1 MAEENDFQPRP
12 GRIRSSRSQRAKP
25 FIAQALAAAQRAG
38 GGISR
43 QGLLRSGNRSTF
55 GRGRV
60 ASVRANRLLTGRSRL
75 VTVKTRVVRHTGR
88 SAPLAAHLGYLRREG
103 VTRDGEKARLFGPET
118 DDADPKAFAERCE
131 KDRHHF
137 RFIVSPEDAP
147 EMTDLQGFTREL
159 VGQMEKDLGTKLD
172 WVAVDHWN
180 TQHPHVHIIVRGVA
194 EDGQDLVISRDYI
207 KEGMRARAQDL
218 VTQELGLRSDL
229 DIRQA
234 LEHQVEAER
243 WTQLDRQLARDADRH
258 GVIDLAPGAAQHP
271 DEFHSLKVGRL
282 RHLESLG
289 LAHQIG
295 PGQWTMEE
303 AAETTL
309 RELGERGDIIKR
321 IHRGLTERGIERA
334 TASYVLAGESL
345 DVPIIG
351 RLVDRGL
358 DDELKG
364 TAYAVVDGVDGR
376 THHIKLPDLDAAADS
391 APGSIVEL
399 RKFDDAQGR
408 RRVALAVRSDLSIEN
423 QVTAS
428 GATWLDRQAV
438 ARDPVALGRVGFGAE
453 VRDAMERRAE
463 QLIEQGLAER
473 QPRGIVFSQG
483 LIGTLRRREVEAL
496 GEQLE
501 AETGQPFNQAAAG
514 EYVAGAYRQRFALA
528 SGRFAMIDDGLGFQ
542 LVPWTPSLEKQLGRH
557 VSGVTRGD
565 GGIDWG
571 FGRNRG
577 LGM

>member
-1 MAEENDFQPRP
+1 MADENDFQPRP

-43 QGLLRSGNRSTF
+43 QGLLRSGSRSTF

-75 VTVKTRVVRHTGR
+75 VTVKTRVVRHTAR
-88 SAPLAAHLGYLRREG
+88 SAPLGAHLSYLRREG

-118 DDADPKAFAERCE
+118 DDADSKAFAERCE

-159 VGQMEKDLGTKLD
+159 VGQMEKDLGTRLD

-180 TQHPHVHIIVRGVA
+180 TQHPHVHVIVRGVA
-194 EDGQDLVISRDYI
+194 EDGKDLVISRDYI
-207 KEGMRARAQDL
+207 KEGMRARAQDF

-229 DIRQA
+229 DIHRA
-234 LEHQVEAER
+234 LERQVEAER

-258 GVIDLAPGAAQHP
+258 GVIDLSP
-271 DEFHSLKVGRL
+271 DAGQQPDPFHSLKVGRL

-295 PGQWTMEE
+295 PGQWTMDE

-345 DVPIIG
+345 DVPVIG
-351 RLVDRGL
+351 RLVGRGL

-376 THHIKLPDLDAAADS
+376 THHIKFPDLDAAGDS

-408 RRVALAVRSDLSIEN
+408 RRVALAVRSDLSVEN

-438 ARDPVALGRVGFGAE
+438 ARDPVALGQAGFGAE

-473 QPRGIVFSQG
+473 QSRGLVFSHN
-483 LIGTLRRREVEAL
+483 LIGTLRRREVDAL
-496 GEQLE
+496 GERLA

-557 VSGVTRGD
+557 ISGVARDG

>member
-1 MAEENDFQPRP
+1 MARDDDFQIRP
-12 GRIRSSRSQRAKP
+12 GRIRSSRAQRAKP

-43 QGLLRSGNRSTF
+43 QGMLRSGKRSTF

-75 VTVKTRVVRHTGR
+75 VTIKTRVVRHTAR
-88 SAPLAAHLGYLRREG
+88 SAPLTAHLGYLRREG

-118 DDADPKAFAERCE
+118 EDGDPKAFAERCQD
-131 KDRHHF
+131 DRHHF
-137 RFIVSPEDAP
+137 RFIVSPEDAA
-147 EMTDLQGFTREL
+147 ELSDLKGYAREL

-207 KEGMRARAQDL
+207 KEGMRARAQGL
-218 VTQELGLRSDL
+218 VTQELGPRTDL
-229 DIRQA
+229 DIRRA
-234 LEHQVEAER
+234 LERQVEQDR

-258 GVIDLAPGAAQHP
+258 GIIDLAPVPGQQP
-271 DEFHSLKVGRL
+271 DEFHALKVGRL
-282 RHLESLG
+282 RRLEGLG

-295 PGQWTMEE
+295 PGQWMMDE
-303 AAETTL
+303 ASETTL

-321 IHRGLTERGIERA
+321 IHRGLREQGIERG

-345 DVPIIG
+345 DDPVIG

-376 THHIKLPDLDAAADS
+376 THHIKLPDLDAAGDS
-391 APGSIVEL
+391 ALGSIVEL
-399 RKFDDAQGR
+399 RKFDDARGQR
-408 RRVALAVRSDLSIEN
+408 RAAMAVRSDLDISA
-423 QVTAS
+423 QVTAT
-428 GATWLDRQAV
+428 GATWLDRQAI
-438 ARDPVALGRVGFGAE
+438 AREPATLGQGGFGAE
-453 VRDAMERRAE
+453 VRDAMSRRAE
-463 QLIEQGLAER
+463 ELIRQGLAER
-473 QPRGIVFSQG
+473 QARGITFARN
-483 LIGTLRRREVEAL
+483 LITTLRDREVAAL
-496 GEQLE
+496 GERL
-501 AETGQPFNQAAAG
+501 AVETGRPFNRSASG
-514 EYVAGAYRQRFALA
+514 EYVAGTYQRRMTLA

-542 LVPWTPSLEKQLGRH
+542 LVPWSPSLEKQLGRH
-557 VSGVTRGD
+557 VSGVARDD
-565 GGIDWG
+565 GGIDWS
-571 FGRNRG
+571 FGRKRG
-577 LGM
+577 LGL